1 MTLTDEI
8 KDAVTARTSRQHGLI
23 TRRQAEADG
32 MTRAAIRHRLR
43 KGTWIDCGNGVYRV
57 AGTPETARSRLLE
70 HVLRAGPDAVA
81 SHRSA
86 AALLGI
92 PGFDVGALEVTVPE
106 DGPRRRDT
114 AIHESDSL
122 PPHHR
127 RVIDGIPSTSLA
139 RTLFDLCGMFGL
151 RRMARAARAVDNA
164 LARRLVTKAALWRIL
179 DELKVQG
186 RAGSTVLR
194 LLLLERGGRTAVPE
208 SELERRFRAVVNAA
222 GLPEPDLQ
230 VDVGDMDHWI
240 GRVDFLFRATRVI
253 AEVDGRLGHTEYLD
267 QRADE
272 RRDEELAD
280 AGFKVVRFTWHDV
293 TVEPEKV
300 IATLRPLVLP

>member
-8 KDAVTARTSRQHGLI
+8 RNTVTARTSRQHGLI
-23 TRRQAEADG
+23 TRRQAEDDG

-43 KGTWIDCGNGVYRV
+43 SGAWIDCGNGVYRV
-57 AGTPETARSRLLE
+57 AGVPETPRSRLLE

-92 PGFDVGALEVTVPE
+92 PGFDVGALDVTVPA
-106 DGPRRRDT
+106 DGPRRT
-114 AIHESDSL
+114 GTTIHESDRL

-127 RVIDGIPSTSLA
+127 RTVDGIPCTSLA

-151 RRMARAARAVDNA
+151 RRMARAARALDNA
-164 LARRLVTKAALWRIL
+164 LARRLVTKAALWRVL

-194 LLLLERGGRTAVPE
+194 LLLLERGGRTAAPE
-208 SELERRFRAVVNAA
+208 SELERRFRDLVRAA
-222 GLPEPDLQ
+222 GLPEPELQ
-230 VDVGDMDHWI
+230 VDLGSCDHWI
-240 GRVDFLFRATRVI
+240 GRVDFLFRDARLVV
-253 AEVDGRLGHTEYLD
+253 ELDGRLGHTELLD
-267 QRADE
+267 QEADD
-272 RRDEELAD
+272 RRDEALTK
-280 AGFKVVRFTWHDV
+280 AGFRVQRFTWHAV
-293 TVEPEKV
+293 TVEPDEV
-300 IATLRPLVLP
+300 IATLRRLVLP